1 MSNYNIKK
9 EMKKLGLFLI
19 ASVISFISLTSC
31 LESSNVSEGYGLG
44 VLQYSS
50 KSYTPVLNSTL
61 GLVSASNL
69 GDMDIN
75 SCYYFYYKLDLDL
88 PENAHA
94 VVEANGYQ
102 TISILDKIELDK
114 YYLSSSL
121 TDTSRMMN
129 GEVPVY
135 DAYESGNPY
144 IDEYYFI
151 SQIVKMPSDLQLTWH
166 MSYDGD
172 GNIAVV
178 ENGERYYDVFVR
190 ATKRNSS
197 DKTEENVQ
205 HLNAY
210 FVRDFLK
217 NAANNER
224 NALGSNYSE
233 TSSKLRIRFN
243 FVSEISDEGKLTWKS
258 KTEESVYVGMFLSY

>member
-1 MSNYNIKK
+1 
-9 EMKKLGLFLI
+9 MKKLGLFLI

-61 GLVSASNL
+61 GIVSASNM
-69 GDMDIN
+69 GDMDLN

-102 TISILDKIELDK
+102 TITIYDKIELDK
-114 YYLSSSL
+114 YYLATSL

-129 GEVPVY
+129 GEIPTY

-151 SQIVKMPSDLQLTWH
+151 SQIVEQPSDLQLTWD
-166 MSYDGD
+166 MSYDSNAD
-172 GNIAVV
+172 PVV
-178 ENGERYYDVFVR
+178 ENNERYYDVFIR

-197 DKTEENVQ
+197 EKSPEKVQ

-210 FVRDFLK
+210 FIRDFLK
-217 NAANNER
+217 NAASYER
-224 NALGSNYSE
+224 NALGSNYIE
-233 TSSKLRIRFN
+233 QSSKLRIRFN
-243 FVSEISDEGKLTWKS
+243 FVSEISEDGKLTWKN
-258 KTEESVYVGMFLSY
+258 KTENNILVAEFIIN